1 MNCFS
6 RKIVLIF
13 ATIIWQSSLGT
24 KSAQISAQNL
34 GQNGYRKYE
43 DGLLVQWGYL
53 TNSSAGSAT
62 IYFPLSFYDT
72 TYRFIT
78 TMETVSSDQALYT
91 ALPYNKT
98 VTFVS
103 VMRKYV
109 KELTGQDMFTIGSSI
124 RNFDWVAIGRWK

>member
-1 MNCFS
+1 MNNLS
-6 RKIVLIF
+6 RKIVV
-13 ATIIWQSSLGT
+13 IIIGLFLQSSLGT

-62 IYFPLSFYDT
+62 IYVPLSFYDT
-72 TYRFIT
+72 TYHFIT

-109 KELTGQDMFTIGSSI
+109 NATTTITIGSSI